1 MAAPGKKKLKEL
13 ATALGVALLATVLA
27 AAATRYLSF
36 LSSLENVAAD
46 IRIAA
51 LQPPLPQSKDIV
63 IAGITEETV
72 TQFPYRSPVDRRF
85 LAELLQTLEK
95 KGARAIGVD
104 VLFDQPTEP
113 DKDELLQKTIR
124 ELKTP
129 LFISYTNTPSIV
141 NEDQLKYLDD
151 FVPADKRAGANL
163 LTDPFDGSVR
173 WIFAGE
179 TDPGM
184 PLGFAR
190 KAARLMGI
198 ETPRADREIAW
209 RPQPDA
215 DTPPFPI
222 YPSHALAVMPDDWVK
237 GKIVL
242 VGAVLSIT
250 DRHRTPMAVVYGDD
264 RGMMP
269 GILVQA
275 HSLSQ
280 LLEQRQHPRLPYLWA
295 IALTAVFALV
305 GMAVGLLKK
314 GLAFSVVV
322 GTLLIAGWWVGS
334 MLGFSHGFPLV
345 PLVSPTLGL
354 ALSLWMMDTVIGG
367 AERKQR
373 QFVQGAFSRYVS
385 PDVVNQLVDN
395 PEALAVQGERRDL
408 SFIFTDVAGFT
419 TLSEALSAEKLS
431 ETLNA
436 YLDGACQIILDN
448 KGTIDKFIGDA
459 IMTIFNAPL
468 PQADHA
474 ERAVRCALAIDAYAE
489 DFRKRCNAQG
499 IPIGVT
505 RIGVH
510 CGPAVVGNFGS
521 QQRMDFTAL
530 GDTVNTAARCEG
542 VNKYFGTRICATQPI
557 VDQCRTVRFRPIGD
571 VVLKGKTEAVTLY
584 NPVTDEYAA
593 SPAYTDYMDTY
604 ALLKAEATGAADA
617 VRELKRRYPDDP
629 LVDFHLERVAA
640 GICSARVVMEDK

>member
-1 MAAPGKKKLKEL
+1 MIGKKKLKEL
-13 ATALGVALLATVLA
+13 GTALGVAVLATALA
-27 AAATRYLSF
+27 AAATKYLTF
-36 LSSLENVAAD
+36 LSSLENIAAD

-51 LQPPLPQSKDIV
+51 LQPPMPQSKDIV
-63 IAGITEETV
+63 IAAITEETV
-72 TQFPYRSPVDRRF
+72 AQFPYRSPVDRAF
-85 LAELLQTLEK
+85 LANLLKTLEK
-95 KGARAIGVD
+95 KGAKAIGLD
-104 VLFDQPTEP
+104 VLLDQPTED
-113 DKDELLQKTIR
+113 DKDALLRQTIR
-124 ELKTP
+124 DLKTP
-129 LFISYTNTPSIV
+129 LIVSYTNTPSVV
-141 NEDQLKYLDD
+141 NEDQLAYLND
-151 FVPADKRAGANL
+151 FVPEANRAGANL
-163 LTDPFDGSVR
+163 VTDPFDGTVR
-173 WIFAGE
+173 WTFAGE

-184 PLGFAR
+184 PIGFPR
-190 KAARLMGI
+190 KAAQMVGV
-198 ETPRADREIAW
+198 ETPRVNAEIAW

-215 DTPPFPI
+215 ETPAFPV

-250 DRHRTPMAVVYGDD
+250 DRHRTPGAVVYDDD

-269 GILVQA
+269 GIIVQA
-275 HSLSQ
+275 HGVSQ
-280 LLEQRQHPRLPYLWA
+280 LLEGRQHPRLPYQWA
-295 IALTAVFALV
+295 VALTLAFALL
-305 GMAVGLLKK
+305 GMAIGLLKK
-314 GLAFSVVV
+314 GIGFSVVV
-322 GTLLIAGWWVGS
+322 GVVLIAGWWVGS
-334 MLGFSHGFPLV
+334 MLGFTYGFPLV

-354 ALSLWMMDTVIGG
+354 ALSLWMMDALIGG

-395 PEALAVQGERRDL
+395 PEALQVKGDRREL

-419 TLSEALSAEKLS
+419 TLSEGLTAEKLS

-436 YLDGACQIILDN
+436 YLDGACQIILEK

-459 IMTIFNAPL
+459 IMTIFNAPI
-468 PQADHA
+468 PQGDHA

-489 DFRKRCNAQG
+489 DFRKRYNANG

-505 RIGVH
+505 RIGIH

-521 QQRMDFTAL
+521 HQRMDFTAL

-557 VDQCRTVRFRPIGD
+557 VDQCQTVKFRPIGD

-584 NPVTDEYAA
+584 NPVPDEYAA
-593 SPAYTDYMDTY
+593 SQAYTDYMNAY
-604 ALLKAEATGAADA
+604 ALLKAEDAKGADA
-617 VRELKRRYPDDP
+617 VRALKQQYPEDP
-629 LVDFHLERVAA
+629 LIDFHLERVES
-640 GICSARVVMEDK
+640 GLCTARVVMEDK

>member
-1 MAAPGKKKLKEL
+1 MPMLSKKKLKEL
-13 ATALGVALLATVLA
+13 ATAFGVAVLATALA
-27 AAATRYLSF
+27 ATATKYLTF
-36 LSSLENVAAD
+36 LSSLENIAAD

-51 LQPPLPQSKDIV
+51 LQPPMPQSKDIV

-72 TQFPYRSPVDRRF
+72 TQFPYRSPVDRAF
-85 LAELLQTLEK
+85 LANLLKTLEK
-95 KGARAIGVD
+95 KGAKAIGVD

-113 DKDELLQKTIR
+113 EKDDLLKKTIR

-129 LFISYTNTPSIV
+129 LLVSYTNTPTVV
-141 NEDQLKYLDD
+141 NEDQLKYLND
-151 FVPADKRAGANL
+151 FVPEAKRGGANL
-163 LTDPFDGSVR
+163 VTDPFDGSVR
-173 WIFAGE
+173 WTFAGE
-179 TDPGM
+179 TNPGM
-184 PLGFAR
+184 PLGFPR
-190 KAARLMGI
+190 KAAQLVGV
-198 ETPRADREIAW
+198 ETAKVNEEIAW

-215 DTPPFPI
+215 ETPPFPI

-250 DRHRTPMAVVYGDD
+250 DRHRTPMAVVYDDD

-269 GILVQA
+269 GIEVQA
-275 HSLSQ
+275 HGLSQ
-280 LLEQRQHPRLPYLWA
+280 LLEGRHHPRLAWEWGL
-295 IALTAVFALV
+295 ILTAVFALL
-305 GMAVGLLKK
+305 GMAIGLLKK
-314 GLAFSVVV
+314 GLAFNVVV
-322 GTLLIAGWWVGS
+322 GIVLIAGWWVGS
-334 MLGFSHGFPLV
+334 MLGFTYGFPLV

-395 PEALAVQGERRDL
+395 PEALTVQGTRREV

-419 TLSEALSAEKLS
+419 TLSEGLTAEKLS

-436 YLDGACQIILDN
+436 YLDGACQIILEK

-459 IMTIFNAPL
+459 IMTIFNAPIPL
-468 PQADHA
+468 EDHC

-489 DFRKRCNAQG
+489 DFRKRYNADG

-505 RIGVH
+505 RIGIH

-521 QQRMDFTAL
+521 HQRMDFTAL

-557 VDQCRTVRFRPIGD
+557 VDQCKTVRFRPIGD

-593 SPAYTDYMDTY
+593 SPAYSDYMDVY
-604 ALLKAEATGAADA
+604 ALLKAEDPKGADA
-617 VRELKRRYPDDP
+617 VRALKAKYPDDA
-629 LVDFHLERVAA
+629 LIDFHLDRVEA
-640 GICSARVVMEDK
+640 GLCTARVVMEDK

>member
-1 MAAPGKKKLKEL
+1 MADSLRRKSREFLYAFAVAVL
-13 ATALGVALLATVLA
+13 ATALA

-72 TQFPYRSPVDRRF
+72 TQFPYRSPVDRGF
-85 LAELLQTLEK
+85 LADLLKTLEK
-95 KGARAIGVD
+95 KGAKAIGVD
-104 VLFDQPTEP
+104 VLFDQPTEA
-113 DKDELLQKTIR
+113 DKDERLKKAIR
-124 ELKTP
+124 ELNTP

-141 NEDQLKYLDD
+141 NDDQLKYLND
-151 FVPADKRAGANL
+151 FVPESKRAGANL
-163 LTDPFDGSVR
+163 LTDPFDGAVR

-184 PLGFAR
+184 PVGFAR
-190 KAARLMGI
+190 KAAEVVGI
-198 ETPRADREIAW
+198 QTPKRDQEIAW
-209 RPQPDA
+209 RAQPDA
-215 DTPPFPI
+215 DTPPFAI

-250 DRHRTPMAVVYGDD
+250 DRHRTPMAVVYDGD
-264 RGMMP
+264 RAMMP

-280 LLEQRQHPRLPYLWA
+280 LLERREHPRLPYEWT
-295 IALTAVFALV
+295 IALTAAFALL
-305 GMAVGLLKK
+305 GMAVGLLKQ
-314 GLAFSVVV
+314 GIAFNVVV
-322 GTLLIAGWWVGS
+322 GTVLIAGWWVGS

-354 ALSLWMMDTVIGG
+354 ALSLWMMDTLIGG

-395 PEALAVQGERRDL
+395 PDALAVKGDRRDL

-436 YLDGACQIILDN
+436 YLDGACGIILEH

-468 PQADHA
+468 PQEDHA

-489 DFRKRCNAQG
+489 DFRKRYNAEG
-499 IPIGVT
+499 IPIGIT
-505 RIGVH
+505 RIGIH

-593 SPAYTDYMDTY
+593 SPAYTDYMDVY
-604 ALLKAEATGAADA
+604 ALLQAEDPRGAEA
-617 VRELKRRYPDDP
+617 VRQLKGRYADDP
-629 LVDFHLERVAA
+629 LIDFHLERVDA
-640 GICSARVVMEDK
+640 GLCSARVVMEDK

>member
-1 MAAPGKKKLKEL
+1 MADSLRRKSREFLYAFAVAVL
-13 ATALGVALLATVLA
+13 ATALA

-72 TQFPYRSPVDRRF
+72 TQFPYRSPVDRGF
-85 LAELLQTLEK
+85 LADLLKTLEK
-95 KGARAIGVD
+95 KGAKAIGVD
-104 VLFDQPTEP
+104 VLFDQPTEA
-113 DKDELLQKTIR
+113 DKDERLKKAIR
-124 ELKTP
+124 ELNTP

-141 NEDQLKYLDD
+141 NDDQLKYLND
-151 FVPADKRAGANL
+151 FVPESKRAGANL
-163 LTDPFDGSVR
+163 LTDPFDGAVR

-184 PLGFAR
+184 PVGFAR
-190 KAARLMGI
+190 KAAEVVGI
-198 ETPRADREIAW
+198 QTPKRDQEIAW
-209 RPQPDA
+209 RAQPDA
-215 DTPPFPI
+215 DTPPFAI

-250 DRHRTPMAVVYGDD
+250 DRHRTPMAVVYDGD
-264 RGMMP
+264 RAMMP

-280 LLEQRQHPRLPYLWA
+280 LLERREHPRLPYEWT
-295 IALTAVFALV
+295 IALTAAFALL
-305 GMAVGLLKK
+305 GMAVGLLKQ
-314 GLAFSVVV
+314 GIAFNVVV
-322 GTLLIAGWWVGS
+322 GTVLIAGWWVGS

-354 ALSLWMMDTVIGG
+354 ALSLWMMDTLIGG

-395 PEALAVQGERRDL
+395 PDALAVKGDRRDL

-436 YLDGACQIILDN
+436 YLDGACGIILEH

-468 PQADHA
+468 PQEDHA

-489 DFRKRCNAQG
+489 DFRKRYNAEG
-499 IPIGVT
+499 IPIGIT
-505 RIGVH
+505 RIGIH

-542 VNKYFGTRICATQPI
+542 VNKYFGTRICATRPI

-593 SPAYTDYMDTY
+593 SQAYTDYMDAY
-604 ALLKAEATGAADA
+604 ALLKAEDPRGAEA
-617 VRELKRRYPDDP
+617 VRQLKQQYPDDP
-629 LVDFHLERVAA
+629 LVDFHLERVES
-640 GICSARVVMEDK
+640 GLCSARVVMEDK

>member
-1 MAAPGKKKLKEL
+1 MATLSKKKLKEL
-13 ATALGVALLATVLA
+13 ATAVGVAVLATVLA
-27 AAATRYLSF
+27 AAATKYLTF
-36 LSSLENVAAD
+36 LSSLENIAAD

-51 LQPPLPQSKDIV
+51 LQPPMPQSKDIV

-72 TQFPYRSPVDRRF
+72 TQFPYRSPVDRAF
-85 LAELLQTLEK
+85 LAKLLKTLEK
-95 KGARAIGVD
+95 KGAKAIGVD

-113 DKDELLQKTIR
+113 DKDALLKQTIR

-129 LFISYTNTPSIV
+129 LFISYTNTPTIV
-141 NEDQLKYLDD
+141 NEDQLAFLND
-151 FVPADKRAGANL
+151 FVPEAHRAGANL
-163 LTDPFDGSVR
+163 VTDPFDGTVR
-173 WIFAGE
+173 WTFAGE
-179 TDPGM
+179 TNPGM
-184 PLGFAR
+184 PLGFPR
-190 KAARLMGI
+190 KAAQLVGV
-198 ETPRADREIAW
+198 ETPKANEEIAW
-209 RPQPDA
+209 RPQADA
-215 DTPPFPI
+215 ETPAFPV

-250 DRHRTPMAVVYGDD
+250 DRHRTPMAVVYDDD

-269 GILVQA
+269 GIEVQA
-275 HSLSQ
+275 HGLSQ
-280 LLEQRQHPRLPYLWA
+280 LLEHRQHPRLAYEWA
-295 IALTAVFALV
+295 IALTAVFALL
-305 GMAVGLLKK
+305 GMAIGLFKK
-314 GLAFSVVV
+314 GIAFNVVV
-322 GTLLIAGWWVGS
+322 GIVLIAGWWVGS
-334 MLGFSHGFPLV
+334 MLGFTYGFPLV

-354 ALSLWMMDTVIGG
+354 ALSLWMMDTLIGG

-395 PEALAVQGERRDL
+395 PEALQVKGDRHEV

-419 TLSEALSAEKLS
+419 TLSEGLTAEKLS
-431 ETLNA
+431 DTLNA
-436 YLDGACQIILDN
+436 YLDGACQIILDK

-459 IMTIFNAPL
+459 IMTLFNAPL
-468 PQADHA
+468 PQPDHA

-489 DFRKRCNAQG
+489 DFRKRYNADG

-505 RIGVH
+505 RIGIH

-521 QQRMDFTAL
+521 HQRMDFTAL

-557 VDQCRTVRFRPIGD
+557 VDQCTTVRFRPIGD

-584 NPVTDEYAA
+584 NPVTDEFAA
-593 SPAYTDYMDTY
+593 SPAYADYMATY
-604 ALLKAEATGAADA
+604 ALLKAEDAKAADA
-617 VRELKRRYPDDP
+617 VRALKQAYPDDP
-629 LVDFHLERVAA
+629 LIDFHLDRVES
-640 GICSARVVMEDK
+640 GLCTARVVMEDK

>member
-1 MAAPGKKKLKEL
+1 MALSKKKLKEL
-13 ATALGVALLATVLA
+13 GTAIGVALLATVLA
-27 AAATRYLSF
+27 AAATKYLSF
-36 LSSLENVAAD
+36 LSSLENIAAD

-51 LQPPLPQSKDIV
+51 LQPPMPQSKDIV

-72 TQFPYRSPVDRRF
+72 AQFPYRSPVDRAF
-85 LAELLQTLEK
+85 LANLLKTLEK
-95 KGARAIGVD
+95 KGAKAIGVD

-113 DKDELLQKTIR
+113 EKDALLKQTLR
-124 ELKTP
+124 DLKTP
-129 LFISYTNTPSIV
+129 LFVSYTNTPTVV
-141 NEDQLKYLDD
+141 NEDQLAFLDN

-163 LTDPFDGSVR
+163 ATDPFDGSVR
-173 WIFAGE
+173 WTFSGE
-179 TDPGM
+179 TTPGM
-184 PLGFAR
+184 PIGFAR
-190 KAARLMGI
+190 KGAQLVGVATAKVD
-198 ETPRADREIAW
+198 EEIAW
-209 RPQPDA
+209 RAQPDA
-215 DTPPFPI
+215 ETPPFPV

-250 DRHRTPMAVVYGDD
+250 DRHRTPMAVVFDDD

-269 GILVQA
+269 GIEVQA

-280 LLEQRQHPRLPYLWA
+280 LLEGRHHPRLPAQWA
-295 IALTAVFALV
+295 IVLTAAFALL
-305 GMAVGLLKK
+305 GMAIGLLKK
-314 GLAFSVVV
+314 GIGFNVVV
-322 GTLLIAGWWVGS
+322 GIVLIAGWWVGS
-334 MLGFSHGFPLV
+334 MLGFTYGFPLV

-354 ALSLWMMDTVIGG
+354 ALSLWMMDTLIGG

-385 PDVVNQLVDN
+385 PDVVNQLVEN
-395 PEALAVQGERRDL
+395 PEALAVKGDRREL

-419 TLSEALSAEKLS
+419 TLSEGLSAEKLS

-436 YLDGACQIILDN
+436 YLDGACQIILES

-459 IMTIFNAPL
+459 IMTIFNAPI
-468 PQADHA
+468 PQDDHA

-489 DFRKRCNAQG
+489 DFRKRYNAEG

-505 RIGVH
+505 RIGIH
-510 CGPAVVGNFGS
+510 SGPAVIGNFGS

-530 GDTVNTAARCEG
+530 GDTVNTAARTEG

-557 VDQCRTVRFRPIGD
+557 VDQCKTVHFRPIGD

-584 NPVTDEYAA
+584 NPVTDEFAA
-593 SPAYTDYMDTY
+593 SQAYRDYMDTY
-604 ALLKAEATGAADA
+604 ALLKSEDPKGADA
-617 VRELKRRYPDDP
+617 VRALKHTYPDDP
-629 LVDFHLERVAA
+629 LIDFHLYRVES
-640 GICSARVVMEDK
+640 GLCTARVVMEDK

>member
-1 MAAPGKKKLKEL
+1 MAALSKKKLKEL
-13 ATALGVALLATVLA
+13 ATAIGVALLATVLA
-27 AAATRYLSF
+27 AAATKYLTF
-36 LSSLENVAAD
+36 LSSLENIAAD

-51 LQPPLPQSKDIV
+51 LQAPMPQSKDIV

-72 TQFPYRSPVDRRF
+72 TQFPYRSPVDRAF
-85 LAELLQTLEK
+85 LANLLKTREK
-95 KGARAIGVD
+95 KGAKAIGVD

-113 DKDELLQKTIR
+113 EKDALLKQTIR

-129 LFISYTNTPSIV
+129 LFISYTNTPTVV
-141 NEDQLKYLDD
+141 NEDQLAYLND
-151 FVPADKRAGANL
+151 FVPEPNRAGANL
-163 LTDPFDGSVR
+163 VTDPFDGSVR
-173 WIFAGE
+173 WTFAGE
-179 TDPGM
+179 TNAGM
-184 PLGFAR
+184 PLGFPR
-190 KAARLMGI
+190 KAAQLVGVQTSKVD
-198 ETPRADREIAW
+198 EDIAW

-215 DTPPFPI
+215 ETPAFPV
-222 YPSHALAVMPDDWVK
+222 YPSHALAVMPDEWVK

-250 DRHRTPMAVVYGDD
+250 DRHRTPMAVVYDDD

-269 GILVQA
+269 GIIVQA
-275 HSLSQ
+275 HGLSQ
-280 LLEQRQHPRLPYLWA
+280 LLEHRQHPRLKYEWA
-295 IALTAVFALV
+295 IALTAVFALL
-305 GMAVGLLKK
+305 GMAIGLFKK
-314 GLAFSVVV
+314 GIAFNVVV
-322 GTLLIAGWWVGS
+322 GIVLIAGWWVGS
-334 MLGFSHGFPLV
+334 MLGFTYGFPLV

-354 ALSLWMMDTVIGG
+354 ALSLWMMDTLIGG

-395 PEALAVQGERRDL
+395 PEALQVKGDRYEV

-419 TLSEALSAEKLS
+419 TLSEALTAEKLS
-431 ETLNA
+431 DTLNS
-436 YLDGACQIILDN
+436 YLDGACQIILDK

-489 DFRKRCNAQG
+489 DFRKRYNAEG

-505 RIGVH
+505 RIGIH

-521 QQRMDFTAL
+521 HQRMDFTAL

-557 VDQCRTVRFRPIGD
+557 VDQCSSVRFRPIGD

-584 NPVTDEYAA
+584 NPVPDEYAA
-593 SPAYTDYMDTY
+593 SKAYSDYMDTY
-604 ALLKAEATGAADA
+604 ALLKAEDPKAADA
-617 VRELKRRYPDDP
+617 VRALKQTYPDDP
-629 LVDFHLERVAA
+629 LIDFHLDRVDS
-640 GICSARVVMEDK
+640 GLCTARVVMEDK